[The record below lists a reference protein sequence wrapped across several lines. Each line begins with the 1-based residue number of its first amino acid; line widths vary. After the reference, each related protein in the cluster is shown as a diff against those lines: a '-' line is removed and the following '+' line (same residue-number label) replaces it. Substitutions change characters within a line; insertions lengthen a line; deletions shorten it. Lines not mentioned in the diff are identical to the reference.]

1 MTSPQQ
7 IRAVL
12 IDDNELTRS
21 ALRLMLPQETIEVVA
36 EAGTGRSGLD
46 ACLRTRPDLIFLDV
60 VMPDM
65 SGLEI
70 LPAIKDALPHAEI
83 LMVTASND
91 RLTIEQAIMGGAASF
106 IIKPFTPAKV
116 DEALKRAIGN
126 VKRKRAPAA

>member
-21 ALRLMLPQETIEVVA
+21 ALRLMLPQETVEVVA

-60 VMPDM
+60 LMPDM
-65 SGLEI
+65 SGLDI

-91 RLTIEQAIMGGAASF
+91 RLTIEQAILGGAASF

-116 DEALKRAIGN
+116 DDALKRAIGN

>member
-1 MTSPQQ
+1 VTSPQQ

>member
-1 MTSPQQ
+1 VTTQP

-12 IDDNELTRS
+12 IDDNDLTRS
-21 ALRLMLPQETIEVVA
+21 ALRLMLPQELVEVVA
-36 EAGTGRSGLD
+36 EAGTGRLGLE
-46 ACLRTRPDLIFLDV
+46 ACLRTKPDLIFLDV

-70 LPAIKDALPHAEI
+70 LPAIKDALPQAEI

-106 IIKPFTPAKV
+106 IIKPFTPGKV
-116 DEALKRAIGN
+116 DEVLKRAMAN
-126 VKRKRAPAA
+126 LKRKRAQ